1 MNDVLRKLEI
11 FKEIRLYKAKLY
23 NLDYMDIKNSN
34 ALARGV
40 ELPYDPVEI
49 DALKQ
54 PYRDKINALRAE
66 LEARRNDDIQR
77 H

>member
-23 NLDYMDIKNSN
+23 NLDYMDIKNAN

-40 ELPYDPVEI
+40 ELPYTLLKLRL
-49 DALKQ
+49 LKQ
-54 PYRDKINALRAE
+54 PIRDKINHLGE
-66 LEARRNDDIQR
+66 GARSNDDI
-77 H
+77 